1 MAKQPSDNQIIYFPE
16 FEKYEIFEGKN
27 TVEPKEGIFTKTFKF
42 FGNGLGSIGSYIGGK
57 YQEYDIGSKLKS
69 GGTATLNGLSKAVG
83 YTSNQA
89 VNLYRKVTGNNAQEG
104 NEITLK
110 DSKETDETNIIK
122 IKEDSDSDEGE
133 IIEKVDD
140 DQEDNEN
147 RIIEEKYEEINSSA
161 APSNYNKI

>member
-1 MAKQPSDNQIIYFPE
+1 MATQPSDNQIIYFPE

-110 DSKETDETNIIK
+110 EETDETNIIK